1 MGLANNG
8 RLNALSGSHPAQ
20 AAARFA
26 ETGEKVR
33 RFKRLEC
40 AARSRD
46 RARWVIAE
54 IEYTRHGANL
64 CYIVTSLPG
73 KRQALYERLS
83 CARGDMGNCT
93 RQNQLGLS
101 VDRASCRQW
110 WAKQF
115 RLLLASL
122 AYTLVET
129 TRRVGLNDMHQS
141 AGVGGYPGADSLLN
155 KRSGFNGGS
164 DYLRFHAALSLG
176 ARGLRFEAYP
186 AH

>member
-1 MGLANNG
+1 MGLAKNG
-8 RLNALSGSHPAQ
+8 RLNALSGSHPAH

-26 ETGEKVR
+26 ETGEKVQ
-33 RFKRLEC
+33 RFKRSEC

-46 RARWVIAE
+46 RARWVIAK
-54 IEYTRHGANL
+54 IKHTRHGANL

-73 KRQALYERLS
+73 ERQALYERLS

-93 RQNQLGLS
+93 RQNQPDLL
-101 VDRASCRQW
+101 VDHTSCRQW
-110 WAKQF
+110 WAHQF

-129 TRRVGLNDMHQS
+129 TRRVGPKDMHQS
-141 AGVGGYPGADSLLN
+141 AGVGGYLGADSLLN

-164 DYLRFHAALSLG
+164 DYLRFHAALSSG
-176 ARGLRFEAYP
+176 ARGLRFAAYP